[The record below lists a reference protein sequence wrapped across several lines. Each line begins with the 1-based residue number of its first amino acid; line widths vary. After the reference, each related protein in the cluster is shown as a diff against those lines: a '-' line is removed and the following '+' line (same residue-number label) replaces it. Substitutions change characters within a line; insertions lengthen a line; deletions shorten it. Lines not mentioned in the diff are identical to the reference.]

1 MNPYKFTGEEGKF
14 VTATDASK
22 LTERFQSTQRED
34 KKKPGTFTEAQ
45 FFGNKQLQ
53 KLMQKDGCVGLRF
66 YFAKTDAK
74 EISEQLVVVA
84 VDADGRDITSSRIG
98 LKDMP
103 AGEDDALTDGPCCPH
118 HCTP

>member
-1 MNPYKFTGEEGKF
+1 MKSFKFTGEEGKF

-22 LTERFQSTQRED
+22 LTERYQSTQKED

-53 KLMQKDGCVGLRF
+53 KLMKKDGCVGLRF
-66 YFAKTDAK
+66 YFAKTEDQ
-74 EISEQLVVVA
+74 EICDQLVVVA
-84 VDADGRDITSSRIG
+84 VDADGKDLTSARIG

-103 AGEDDALTDGPCCPH
+103 ADGDDALTDGPCCPH